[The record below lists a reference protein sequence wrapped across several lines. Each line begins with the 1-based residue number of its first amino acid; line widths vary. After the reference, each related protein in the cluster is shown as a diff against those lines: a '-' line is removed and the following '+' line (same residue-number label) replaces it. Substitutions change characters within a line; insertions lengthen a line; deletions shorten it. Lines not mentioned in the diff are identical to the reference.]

1 MNKKTTKFIPVILLL
16 LTIVSF
22 IIMLLVR
29 IGGAG
34 EKLLHTDS
42 SLGGLI
48 AANYHS
54 SVVVFAVFLVLFLA
68 WLFARLERKHTI
80 KKKKEKEHQAAL
92 EAARRESAAKTVVPV
107 REQQSVSQMS
117 DAGSVT
123 KGYNFDP
130 ETGERIVP
138 LEREQQ
144 IMNAVQTADKINK
157 SDALKTDNDAVPETE
172 VETAAEEPSVNEIS
186 AEETEALKKESEDK
200 PSVNN
205 DEGSS
210 LIDEEGAAANT
221 ALDEYVPSERF
232 RRRKRRKE

>member
-1 MNKKTTKFIPVILLL
+1 MKRKTTKFIPVILLL

-29 IGGAG
+29 IGGSG

-68 WLFARLERKHTI
+68 WLFARLERKHNI
-80 KKKKEKEHQAAL
+80 KKKKEKEQRAAF
-92 EAARRESAAKTVVPV
+92 EADRRETAAKTVVPI

-117 DAGSVT
+117 KAGSAT

-130 ETGERIVP
+130 ETGERIVHN
-138 LEREQQ
+138 EREAQ
-144 IMNAVQTADKINK
+144 IINEVQTADEIKK

-172 VETAAEEPSVNEIS
+172 VEAAAEDMSVNETS
-186 AEETEALKKESEDK
+186 AADTETLTKESEDK

-205 DEGSS
+205 DQGSS
-210 LIDEEGAAANT
+210 LTDEEGTATNT
-221 ALDEYVPSERF
+221 ALDGYVPSERF